1 LDVDHQ
7 AKYLPKQEELR
18 QSRTSPHKE
27 LKAPTFKI
35 ERDHSFTGLELNMDK
50 EKPVKAV
57 ELLAPVYASEEIQ
70 AVTLDLTI
78 KREPFCR
85 NLVT

>member
-1 LDVDHQ
+1 MDVDHQ